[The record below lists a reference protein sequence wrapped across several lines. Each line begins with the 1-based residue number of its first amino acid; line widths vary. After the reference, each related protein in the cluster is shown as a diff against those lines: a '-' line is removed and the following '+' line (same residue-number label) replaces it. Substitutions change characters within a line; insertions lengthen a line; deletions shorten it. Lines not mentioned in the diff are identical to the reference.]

1 MANHASAEKR
11 NRQRVRRTE
20 RNRSI
25 KSSVRTVV
33 KKART
38 TVAAA
43 GAKPEAIKE
52 AVLGAVKAI
61 DRAASKGA
69 VHPKAAARTKS
80 RLAKAAHK
88 AARAS

>member
-11 NRQRVRRTE
+11 NRQRVVRTE

-43 GAKPEAIKE
+43 GSKPEAIKDAVLE
-52 AVLGAVKAI
+52 AVSAL
-61 DRAASKGA
+61 DRASSKGA

-88 AARAS
+88 AARAT